1 MTIYSFKSKVGTVTL
16 VSKNNKIIKIVLN
29 TEETYHDEPDKAC
42 LLAEKEILE
51 YFENLRTEFTFP
63 VNIEGSLFM
72 KSVLKTMMKIPYG
85 ETWSYSKLAKAS
97 GNEKAVRAVGTACK
111 NNPLPLIVPCHRV
124 IKKTGE
130 IGNFNGGVDLKQYLL
145 NIEKKPSK
153 I

>member
-16 VSKNNKIIKIVLN
+16 ISKNNKIIKIVLN
-29 TEETYHDEPDKAC
+29 TEETYQDEPDKAC

-51 YFENLRTEFTFP
+51 YFDNLRTEFTFP